1 MSNSA
6 PSLSLHFS
14 PVLSVEWFIPALAV
28 ALILLIFC
36 LWPQKQFHLLRLL
49 GIALLFLILINPSV
63 LEEKRRSINDVAV
76 IVVDKSASQKYGKR
90 TEMTNQALEHLK
102 AEAQKY
108 PELELRIIEAP
119 DGKEEARESLLFRTL
134 DTALS
139 DTPKSLRAGVIFLSD
154 GQIHD
159 VPDNPETMKDYGPVH
174 TLLTGS
180 KNEKDRRIE
189 VINAPAYGVTGQEV
203 TVKYKILDTEN
214 IKSNNVSVTLTQ
226 HDGQTKTFFV
236 PVGKEQS
243 LSIPIDHAG
252 QNIFTL
258 EVESV
263 ENELTL
269 ANNKAPL
276 IINGVRDRLKVLLV
290 SGKPHTGT
298 RTWRD
303 LLKSDPGVDLVHFTI
318 LREPQKMDFTPQN
331 ELSLI
336 AFPIR
341 ELFEIKLY
349 DFDLIIFDQYKVNNI
364 LPARYFRNIANY
376 VKEGG
381 AFLEVSGD
389 VYADR
394 HSIYH
399 TALKDILPSEPTGEI
414 YDKAFRP
421 DLTDLGYRH
430 PVTRNLVWNNVIAK
444 EDKKPVWG
452 EWIKQIDINVRR
464 GDILMK
470 GVKGKPLLI
479 LDRIAKGRVAHI
491 SSEHIWLWA
500 RGYDG
505 GGPHAE
511 LMRRIV
517 HWLMKEPEL
526 DEHAMS
532 VSVHKD
538 VITIEKNIFEKDEET
553 IAMTTPNAEFKTITL
568 KKENESSLVMRAK
581 IKAQDMGVY
590 AFEDTHGSR
599 KFALLGDLTAPE
611 FTGIIST
618 EKNMKT
624 IAQETGGKIIWLEDT
639 PKPSLKRTRS
649 QTTMHGGNGWL
660 GLRSNNHQAVTSTK
674 DTPLFPAWFQLLALI
689 VFLPFIWWRE
699 GKE

>member
-1 MSNSA
+1 MSNTG

-14 PVLSVEWFIPALAV
+14 PVLSVEWFAPALMM
-28 ALILLIFC
+28 ALVLLLFC
-36 LWPQKQFHLLRLL
+36 LLRQKRFHLFRLL
-49 GIALLFLILINPSV
+49 GVALLFLILLNPSI
-63 LEEKRRSINDVAV
+63 LKEKRQSINDVAV
-76 IVVDKSASQKYGKR
+76 IVVDKSASQTYGKR
-90 TEMTNQALEHLK
+90 TERTEQTLAHLK
-102 AEAQKY
+102 NEAQKY

-119 DGKEEARESLLFRTL
+119 DEREEARESLLFRSL

-139 DTPKSLRAGVIFLSD
+139 DTPKPLRAGVIFLSD

-159 VPDNPETMKDYGPVH
+159 VPDDPETMKNYGPVH

-189 VINAPAYGVTGQEV
+189 VINAPAYGVTGQEI
-203 TVKYKILDTEN
+203 TIKYKILDTKN
-214 IKSNNVSVTLTQ
+214 IKSNNVAVTLTQ
-226 HDGQTKTFFV
+226 HDGQIKTFFV

-243 LSIPIDHAG
+243 LVVPIDHAG

-263 ENELTL
+263 EGELTI

-276 IINGVRDRLKVLLV
+276 IINGVRDRLKVLLI

-336 AFPIR
+336 AFPFR

-389 VYADR
+389 VYANR
-394 HSIYH
+394 HSIYR
-399 TALKDILPSEPTGEI
+399 TALQDILPSEPTGEVLA
-414 YDKAFRP
+414 KAFKP
-421 DLTDLGYRH
+421 ELTDIGFRH
-430 PVTRNLVWNNVIAK
+430 PVTRNLVWKNTAIK
-444 EDKKPVWG
+444 EDQAPAWG
-452 EWIKQIDINVRR
+452 EWIKQVDVNVKH
-464 GDILMK
+464 GDILMQ
-470 GVKGKPLLI
+470 GLENKPLLV
-479 LDRIAKGRVAHI
+479 LDRVAKGRVAHI
-491 SSEHIWLWA
+491 ASEHIWLWA

-532 VSVHKD
+532 IAVHKN
-538 VITIEKNIFEKDEET
+538 VITIEKNIFENNEET
-553 IAMTTPNAEFKTITL
+553 IAMTTPNGEFKTITL
-568 KKENESSLVMRAK
+568 KKESETSLVMRTK
-581 IKAQDMGVY
+581 IIAEEMGVY

-599 KFALLGDLTAPE
+599 KFAILGDLTAPE

-618 EKNMKT
+618 DQKMKAIT
-624 IAQETGGKIIWLEDT
+624 QKTGGKIMWLEDMPDPT
-639 PKPSLKRTRS
+639 LKRTRAN
-649 QTTMHGGNGWL
+649 TNIHGGNGWL
-660 GLRSNNHQAVTSTK
+660 GYKSNNHHAVTSAK
-674 DTPLFPAWFQLLALI
+674 DSPIFPTWFQLLALI
-689 VFLPFIWWRE
+689 LFLPFVWWRE

>member
-1 MSNSA
+1 MSTGS
-6 PSLSLHFS
+6 PSLSLHLS
-14 PVLSVEWFIPALAV
+14 PLLPPEWLIPALVIA
-28 ALILLIFC
+28 ALILGFSF
-36 LWPQKQFHLLRLL
+36 WWQKRLYPIRL
-49 GIALLFLILINPSV
+49 AGIALLFLILLNPSV
-63 LEEKRRSINDVAV
+63 LQEKRQSLNDVAV

-90 TEMTNQALEHLK
+90 PEVTQQALAYLK
-102 AEAQKY
+102 AEAAKHT
-108 PELELRIIEAP
+108 ELELRIIDAP
-119 DGKEEARESLLFRTL
+119 EEGEEARESLLFRSL

-139 DTPKSLRAGVIFLSD
+139 DTPKPLRAGVIFLSD

-159 VPDNPETMKDYGPVH
+159 VPDNPEIMENYGPVH

-180 KNEKDRRIE
+180 KAEKDRHIE
-189 VINAPAYGVTGQEV
+189 ITNAPAYGVTGQEI

-214 IKSNNVSVTLTQ
+214 IKSGNVAVTLTQ
-226 HDGQTKTFFV
+226 HDGQIKTYFV
-236 PVGKEQS
+236 PVGTEQN
-243 LSIPIDHAG
+243 LTIPIDHAG
-252 QNIFTL
+252 QNVFTL
-258 EVESV
+258 EVEKV
-263 ENELTL
+263 EGELTL

-336 AFPIR
+336 AFPFR

-364 LPARYFRNIANY
+364 LPARYFQNIANY

-394 HSIYH
+394 HSIYR
-399 TALKDILPSEPTGEI
+399 TALQDILPSEPTGEI
-414 YDKAFRP
+414 SSTAYKP
-421 DLTDLGYRH
+421 ELTKLGFRH
-430 PVTRNLVWNNVIAK
+430 PVTRSLVWKNTALKPDQN
-444 EDKKPVWG
+444 PVWG
-452 EWIKQIDINVRR
+452 EWIKQVDVSVKR
-464 GDILMK
+464 GDILMH
-470 GVKGKPLLI
+470 GLQDKPLLV

-491 SSEHIWLWA
+491 ASEHIWLWA

-511 LMRRIV
+511 LMRRMV

-526 DEHAMS
+526 DEHAMTIA
-532 VSVHKD
+532 VHKN
-538 VITIEKNIFEKDEET
+538 VITIEKNAFEDGEET
-553 IAMTTPNAEFKTITL
+553 IAMTTPNGDLKTITL
-568 KKENESSLVMRAK
+568 AKDSDASLVMRTK
-581 IKAQDMGVY
+581 ITTEEKGIY

-599 KFALLGDLTAPE
+599 KFAILGDLSAPE
-611 FTGIIST
+611 FTGIIAT
-618 EKNMKT
+618 EAKIKDIT
-624 IAQETGGKIIWLEDT
+624 QATGGKILWLEDT
-639 PKPSLKRTRS
+639 PEPSLKRTS
-649 QTTMHGGNGWL
+649 AKAKYHGGRGWL
-660 GLRSNNHQAVTSTK
+660 GLRSNNHYAVTNTK
-674 DTPLFPAWFQLLALI
+674 NSPLFPGWLQLLALI
-689 VFLPFIWWRE
+689 LFLPFIWWRE